1 MADYIK
7 ISDSSIE
14 ITKEVITP
22 TVTTKQTYERG
33 FIESQILAIT
43 AQRDALIAIKE
54 AELKECTDILKA
66 MNDLGITT
74 KVEVVDEGI
83 I

>member
-43 AQRDALIAIKE
+43 QQRDALIALKE
-54 AELKECTDILKA
+54 AEYTWKKKKKCCNKRKKRLATDY
-66 MNDLGITT
+66 
-74 KVEVVDEGI
+74 
-83 I
+83 

>member
-1 MADYIK
+1 MDVIK
-7 ISDSSIE
+7 VSDSAVE

-33 FIESQILAIT
+33 FIEEQIKHIT

-54 AELKECTDILKA
+54 AELKECIDILKA
-66 MNDLGITT
+66 MDDLGIVSAVTNI
-74 KVEVVDEGI
+74 EPLEP
-83 I
+83 